1 LIPLASFA
9 SSLVNMAQFIHLWNE
24 NDANF
29 IAVLGTA
36 FVMMKQE
43 VYDDF

>member
-1 LIPLASFA
+1 LIHLACFA
-9 SSLVNMAQFIHLWNE
+9 SSLVNTEQFIHLWNA

-29 IAVLGTA
+29 IAVLGIA